1 MTMEKCKSNCK
12 KLNSSCNLRDREK
25 LIPMLGEFFRYLLSL
40 DEYTLG
46 LICQVVAPTGSEPV
60 SVKTLS
66 MLRGTSRQAVHRK
79 ILTVIGEHPELSQFF
94 SPLIRKISSARRNFV
109 KDEGVPGA

>member
-1 MTMEKCKSNCK
+1 MEKYKSNSK
-12 KLNSSCNLRDREK
+12 ELESSGKSFRDKEK

-46 LICQVVAPTGSEPV
+46 LICQVVSPAGSEPV
-60 SVKTLS
+60 SVKSLS

-79 ILTVIGEHPELSQFF
+79 ILTVIGEPPELSQFF
-94 SPLIRKISSARRNFV
+94 MPLIRRISSARRNFV
-109 KDEGVPGA
+109 KEEGTSGA